1 MTRKTR
7 GPARAPTRAVRLA
20 RLALGPNT
28 LRRPS
33 DRLEGLL
40 VLVLIGT
47 FLAAVA
53 LAPSFGERLYQHQR
67 AGAVRLHPG
76 TAVLTQAGP
85 PEDYVTTMGE
95 ATARWRAPDGRERNG
110 VLSTLNTPGISG
122 AAAGTRVQVWLTRS
136 GQPEAPPVGAVEAMF
151 SSVVLTIEAVL
162 GAAIVLAICYVLS
175 RLAIDR
181 RRLANWT
188 SEWSLTGPRWTT
200 RL

>member
-1 MTRKTR
+1 MRTCRFRK
-7 GPARAPTRAVRLA
+7 
-20 RLALGPNT
+20 
-28 LRRPS
+28 
-33 DRLEGLL
+33 
-40 VLVLIGT
+40 
-47 FLAAVA
+47 
-53 LAPSFGERLYQHQR
+53 
-67 AGAVRLHPG
+67 
-76 TAVLTQAGP
+76 
-85 PEDYVTTMGE
+85 
-95 ATARWRAPDGRERNG
+95 DGRERYG
-110 VLSTLNTPGISG
+110 VLSTLDAPGISG

-151 SSVVLTIEAVL
+151 SSVVLTIAAVL